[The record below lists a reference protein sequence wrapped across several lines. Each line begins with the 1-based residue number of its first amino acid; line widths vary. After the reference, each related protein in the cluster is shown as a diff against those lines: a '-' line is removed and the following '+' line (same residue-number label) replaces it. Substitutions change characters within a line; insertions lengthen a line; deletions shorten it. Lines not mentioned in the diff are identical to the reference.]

1 MQRVWRA
8 RGLWLL
14 VAVALLSGCADG
26 GAYRNGSADPYI
38 SPLPPAL
45 RNTDPALRQ
54 WYTAPYFNPY
64 ESP

>member
-1 MQRVWRA
+1 M

-26 GAYRNGSADPYI
+26 GAYRGGSADTNV
-38 SPLPPAL
+38 SPLPPAF

-54 WYTAPYFNPY
+54 WYTAPYFDPY
-64 ESP
+64 EMP